1 MFDSLSEL
9 IEKIYL
15 SEDATIEFKRELP
28 HRNSLADEIAAFA
41 NAKGGVILI
50 GVDNSGEFILNE
62 SETLSG
68 KVPIYELFDEE
79 LRLTIFAAKSG

>member
-1 MFDSLSEL
+1 MFDSLTEL

-15 SEDATIEFKRELP
+15 GEDATIEFERELP
-28 HRNSLADEIAAFA
+28 HRNSRADEIAAFA

-50 GVDNSGEFILNE
+50 GIILNE

-68 KVPIYELFDEE
+68 KIPVYELFDEE
-79 LRLTIFAAKSG
+79 LRLTIFAANSA